1 MITMQEWKVMSH
13 KEQTLWLMKNKPA
26 GKLSS
31 SMRRPVYG
39 VGVNDSESATNIKID
54 GVLVCCKAYQMW
66 HDLLRR
72 CYCQKLQE
80 QHQTYIGVSVC
91 DDWIKFSSFREWWL
105 RNYIEGYHL
114 DKDLLSDSRAY
125 SPETSTF
132 VPSNINTFIIDCGA
146 TRGDLPIGVTGV
158 SGCNVYTAR
167 CSNQITGK
175 REYLGCFKTAEEA
188 HLAWRSRKLE
198 LALELKPKMDEI
210 DLRIYP
216 RVVEIINN
224 AK

>member
-105 RNYIEGYHL
+105 INHIDGFDL
-114 DKDLLSDSRAY
+114 DKDILSDSREY
-125 SPETSTF
+125 SPSSCIF
-132 VPSNINTFIIDCGA
+132 IPNWLNKFNTDRRNH
-146 TRGDLPIGVTGV
+146 RGEYPIGVTRHNQCSRFV
-158 SGCNVYTAR
+158 AR
-167 CSNQITGK
+167 CKNALTGND
-175 REYLGCFKTAEEA
+175 EYLGLFSTQEEA
-188 HLAWRSRKLE
+188 HLAWRNRKLE
-198 LALELKPKMDEI
+198 LALELKPKMDSI